1 MGLPPVRNV
10 KRCPAIGVRMP
21 LLPDLT
27 VAAIYAVVVFLLALG
42 FLVVFIETIRV
53 RRMIAGV
60 VAAAALSVGL
70 AWTGETGVA
79 FLVLGVGAALAANHA
94 FEWFTMR

>member
-1 MGLPPVRNV
+1 
-10 KRCPAIGVRMP
+10 MP
-21 LLPDLT
+21 LLPDLA

-53 RRMIAGV
+53 RRMIAGI
-60 VAAAALSVGL
+60 VAALGLSVGF
-70 AWTGETGVA
+70 AWTGETGVSL
-79 FLVLGVGAALAANHA
+79 LVLGVAAALAANHA

>member
-1 MGLPPVRNV
+1 
-10 KRCPAIGVRMP
+10 MP
-21 LLPDLT
+21 ILPDLA

-42 FLVVFIETIRV
+42 FLVVFIETIRL

-60 VAAAALSVGL
+60 VVAVVLSVGL

-79 FLVLGVGAALAANHA
+79 FLVLGVGGALAANHA
-94 FEWFTMR
+94 FEWFTIR

>member
-1 MGLPPVRNV
+1 
-10 KRCPAIGVRMP
+10 MP

-42 FLVVFIETIRV
+42 FLVVFVETIRV
-53 RRMIAGV
+53 RRMIAGI
-60 VAAAALSVGL
+60 VAAAVLSIGL
-70 AWTGETGVA
+70 AWTGETGLA
-79 FLVLGVGAALAANHA
+79 FLALGVAAALAANHA